1 VDDAHPVDLATIGKG
16 TLFTSF
22 AALANTLLGAGIL
35 GLPAAFAATGWAVGL
50 SLLTFF
56 AGCSAFGLHLLYCC
70 ASHTGIPSS
79 FGGVS
84 QASVPWLAW
93 AIDAAISVKCFG
105 VATSYLIVV
114 GDSMPEVLRDGPTR
128 LVWILIGFAVVTPL
142 AYLRTLTALRFTAVL
157 SLSFVAFTT
166 FLVAAYTLPAL
177 NPCPIPNTNT
187 SIDSIVDPGCGQR
200 QAARVDQTSFA
211 KLSVFVFAYTCHQ
224 NAFAT
229 LHNELKNPTPL
240 RANLVIGMSISLALF
255 MYCTMSL
262 AGYFIFGDKVGTDVL
277 KGFSEDAVLFK
288 VARALV
294 SVLVCFCFPLQVN
307 PARVSI
313 LGLLRRCGAR
323 MSSFANS
330 RLSHWVVTTCFLG
343 LSLLVAIVVTDL
355 GIILSIVGATGSTTV
370 TFILPGLCYYKLFP
384 HPHCKRTLALCQC
397 VLGCAIFPFAL
408 FFIFKGV
415 VGGH

>member
-1 VDDAHPVDLATIGKG
+1 VDDAHPVDLAAVGQG
-16 TLFTSF
+16 SLFTSF

-50 SLLTFF
+50 SLLAFF

-93 AIDAAISVKCFG
+93 AVDAAISVKCFG

-114 GDSMPEVLRDGPTR
+114 GDSMPEVVRDGPNR
-128 LVWILIGFAVVTPL
+128 LVWVLIGFAIVTPL

-157 SLSFVAFTT
+157 SLAFVAFIT
-166 FLVAAYTLPAL
+166 FSVTAYTVPAL
-177 NPCPIPNTNT
+177 NPCPVTTNNTNH
-187 SIDSIVDPGCGQR
+187 SIVDTVCGQR
-200 QAARVDQTSFA
+200 QAARVDETSFA

-224 NAFAT
+224 NSFAT
-229 LHNELKNPTPL
+229 LHNELRNPTPR
-240 RANLVIGMSISLALF
+240 RANLVIGMSIGLALF

-262 AGYFIFGDKVGTDVL
+262 AGYYIFGDKVGTDVL
-277 KGFSEDAVLFK
+277 KGFPEEAVLFK

-294 SVLVCFCFPLQVN
+294 SVLVCFCYPLQVN
-307 PARVSI
+307 PARASI
-313 LGLLRRCGAR
+313 LGLLRRCGPR
-323 MSSFANS
+323 TSSFANS
-330 RLSHWVVTTCFLG
+330 RVSHVVVTSCFLA
-343 LSLLVAIVVTDL
+343 LSLLVAVVVTDL
-355 GIILSIVGATGSTTV
+355 GTILSIVGATGSTTV

-384 HPHCKRTLALCQC
+384 YRHGKRTLALCQC
-397 VLGCAIFPFAL
+397 LLGCVIFPFAL

-415 VGGH
+415 AGGH